1 MSQAATS
8 KPKDNPCPT
17 PAHTE
22 ANRLLAEVAAAKSSR
37 LRAEADLAAEEERLK
52 ELSPFWESLET
63 AYLEELKRE
72 TEAIASLKAFETDNK
87 WELFAPPTLAPHS
100 IKTELPG
107 GDLFYSLEEHVV
119 RPRKVDVLANIE
131 EFAELEIYGL
141 GDYQGF
147 ARAIK
152 IAKSVDWD
160 LLKTWPQERLLL
172 VGTEKKPKE
181 VFTFE
186 LRKES

>member
-1 MSQAATS
+1 MSQADGGKA
-8 KPKDNPCPT
+8 KAGPFPNA
-17 PAHTE
+17 AHIE
-22 ANRLLAEVAAAKSSR
+22 AELLLGEVAAATRSR
-37 LRAEADLAAEEERLK
+37 KQAEADLAGELERLK
-52 ELSPFWESLET
+52 KLSPFWEALE
-63 AYLEELKRE
+63 ASYREELQRE
-72 TEAIASLKAFETDNK
+72 TEAIARLKAFEAAQK
-87 WELFAPPTLAPHS
+87 GELFAPEVLAPHS
-100 IKTELPG
+100 IKVDLPG
-107 GDLFYSLEEHVV
+107 GELFYSLEEHVV

-160 LLKTWPQERLLL
+160 YLKTWPQERLLM
-172 VGTEKKPKE
+172 VGTEKKAKE

-186 LRKES
+186 LRE

>member
-1 MSQAATS
+1 MPKTENPKTKARPFPNAA
-8 KPKDNPCPT
+8 
-17 PAHTE
+17 HIE
-22 ANRLLAEVAAAKSSR
+22 AELLLGDVAVATRSR
-37 LRAEADLAAEEERLK
+37 KQAEADLAAELERLK
-52 ELSPFWESLET
+52 KLSPFWESLE
-63 AYLEELKRE
+63 ASYLEELQKE
-72 TEAIASLKAFETDNK
+72 AEAIAKLKAFEAKNK

-100 IKTELPG
+100 IKTALPG
-107 GDLFYSLEEHVV
+107 GELFYSLEEHVV

-131 EFAELEIYGL
+131 AYAELEIYGL

-160 LLKTWPQERLLL
+160 LLKTWPQERLLM

-186 LRKES
+186 LREKS